1 MDKLEKIISNLES
14 NNIETRQTNRN
25 EENNYHFL
33 KRLFI
38 DNKSNFSFVQKLREH
53 YHSLSYMKI
62 VFSIISI
69 WFLIGYIY
77 GLQYYHYYLITNKP
91 EMNNLEGMI
100 KSVNSLIVIAQ
111 IFIPIFCLNAFLT
124 LFSLLGPFLNPF
136 KIFDRSGSKKI
147 GKRKKYSNYLLNMY
161 YRNFINRYTYNVI
174 IDMLINYKS
183 SYKNDLDILENIIK
197 NRLFYNVDDLC
208 PTIKEKSQ
216 CLKKQKSIIR
226 FAIFIYNTY
235 WHIKFDKQKVLFNRL
250 LDIPEIQLA
259 NYQDIKQYKP
269 LTDDSMIDMII
280 EKQDIMKMNKKDITK
295 YFQEILNE
303 NDKKLSELLSKIN
316 S

>member
-33 KRLFI
+33 TRLFI
-38 DNKSNFSFVQKLREH
+38 DNKSNFSFVQKLREY

-124 LFSLLGPFLNPF
+124 LFSFLGPFLNPF
-136 KIFDRSGSKKI
+136 KIFGRSGSKKI